1 MPKILFGAIANKS
14 NRWKPMPFLA
24 NDFNLLRKRIT
35 ARYLSLESEVG
46 DCWIGFALLPVTHEE
61 RELSG
66 KRA

>member
-1 MPKILFGAIANKS
+1 
-14 NRWKPMPFLA
+14 MPFLA
-24 NDFNLLRKRIT
+24 NHFNLLRKKIA
-35 ARYLSLESEVG
+35 ARYLSFESEVG